1 MIIKRLP
8 LVAIIALTIVAV
20 LPRLASAQGALERLG
35 NLLRQAESAVE
46 DARVPADPQPNRAPA
61 FLGALLDNVDPDV
74 PGLIVMK
81 INPGGPAERAGM
93 RMADVIVA
101 ANGTEVTNLEA
112 FGEYFQSLSAGDQL
126 DLVVERNGQEV
137 DLTVLLTPAP
147 AAAPGAAPVENEERL
162 PAPPGIPRVEPP
174 AVDPGMQDRRD
185 PLGLEGLAP
194 PPADRPADPPA
205 RGRLGVRVVPLT
217 EQLRA
222 QSGLPIGR
230 GALVQDVTPG
240 SVADRGGIPV
250 GAVIV
255 AFNGRRVDDPA
266 ALVNLVQT
274 VPLDRAVPV
283 NYYLGNRIQN
293 TELFFGEVAQRP
305 RAELPPQLPPTL
317 PPQADPPAT
326 DRDRPG
332 MRLLERAL
340 DGIQGG
346 QADGGAAQREVTQLR
361 NRVLELETE
370 LERLREELAT
380 LRSEE
385 ESVD

>member
-1 MIIKRLP
+1 MIIKRVP
-8 LVAIIALTIVAV
+8 LVAMIAITMVAV
-20 LPRLASAQGALERLG
+20 LPRFASAQGALERLG
-35 NLLRQAESAVE
+35 NLLRQAEDAVE
-46 DARVPADPQPNRAPA
+46 DARVPADPQPNRSPA

-81 INPGGPAERAGM
+81 INPGGPAQRAGL

-112 FGEYFQSLSAGDQL
+112 FGQYFQGLSAGDSL

-137 DLTVLLTPAP
+137 DLTVVLTPAP
-147 AAAPGAAPVENEERL
+147 AAAPAEGEERL
-162 PAPPGIPRVEPP
+162 PAPPSIPSAEPP
-174 AVDPGMQDRRD
+174 AGDPGMRNRD
-185 PLGLEGLAP
+185 PLGLEGLSP
-194 PPADRPADPPA
+194 PPADRPVDPPA
-205 RGRLGVRVVPLT
+205 RGKLGVRVVPLT
-217 EQLRA
+217 EQVRV
-222 QSGLPIGR
+222 QNGLSIGR

-293 TELFFGEVAQRP
+293 TELFFGQVAQRP
-305 RAELPPQLPPTL
+305 RPELPPQLPPTL

-326 DRDRPG
+326 GRDRPG
-332 MRLLERAL
+332 MRLLEQAIG
-340 DGIQGG
+340 GIRGG
-346 QADGGAAQREVTQLR
+346 QAQNSANQEEVIQLR
-361 NRVLELETE
+361 NRVVELETE

-385 ESVD
+385 ESED

>member
-8 LVAIIALTIVAV
+8 LVAMVALTIVAV
-20 LPRLASAQGALERLG
+20 SPSMASAQGALERLG

-46 DARVPADPQPNRAPA
+46 DARVPANPQPNRSPA

-81 INPGGPAERAGM
+81 VNPGGPADRGGL

-101 ANGTEVTNLEA
+101 VNGSEVTNLEA
-112 FGEYFQSLSAGDQL
+112 FGEYFQSLSAGDAL

-137 DLTVLLTPAP
+137 DLRVILTPAP
-147 AAAPGAAPVENEERL
+147 AAAPVEGQERL
-162 PAPPGIPRVEPP
+162 PAPPSIPSAEPP
-174 AVDPGMQDRRD
+174 PGEPGMRARD

-194 PPADRPADPPA
+194 PPADPPA
-205 RGRLGVRVVPLT
+205 RARLGVRVVPLT
-217 EQLRA
+217 EQLRV
-222 QSGLPIGR
+222 QSGLNIGR

-266 ALVNLVQT
+266 ALVNMVQT
-274 VPLDRAVPV
+274 VPVDRPVPV
-283 NYYLGNRIQN
+283 NYYVGNRIQN
-293 TELFFGEVAQRP
+293 TELYFGQVAQRP
-305 RAELPPQLPPTL
+305 RAEREPQLPPTL
-317 PPQADPPAT
+317 PPQADPPPT
-326 DRDRPG
+326 QQDRPG
-332 MRLLERAL
+332 LRLLERAL

-346 QADGGAAQREVTQLR
+346 QALNGADQQEMTQLR
-361 NRVLELETE
+361 NRVAELETE

-380 LRSEE
+380 LRNEE
-385 ESVD
+385 ESRD